1 MKTLFIL
8 SMYFSSSG
16 RSIVST
22 ILLVD
27 DGETYKQMWSQMLRR
42 YGDIKLNK
50 YYRVTRKL
58 TTRDSVFPLSLF
70 NMSDRTDIVCSL
82 LPLSISFIIIFF
94 CLFLNKRRFNIR
106 KKKRCWFFHIM
117 LTFAIKSRISDSV
130 FSWFSNNEILEKKW
144 IRIAFLKKLT
154 EGFI

>member
-1 MKTLFIL
+1 MLLNFITLPRIFFSKRGKKLSTFIGD
-8 SMYFSSSG
+8 STYTRAPPTY
-16 RSIVST
+16 RSPLQS
-22 ILLVD
+22 
-27 DGETYKQMWSQMLRR
+27 
-42 YGDIKLNK
+42 N
-50 YYRVTRKL
+50 YRETRKL
-58 TTRDSVFPLSLF
+58 TTCDSVFPLSLF
-70 NMSDRTDIVCSL
+70 NMSDRSDIVCSL

-154 EGFI
+154 EGFL